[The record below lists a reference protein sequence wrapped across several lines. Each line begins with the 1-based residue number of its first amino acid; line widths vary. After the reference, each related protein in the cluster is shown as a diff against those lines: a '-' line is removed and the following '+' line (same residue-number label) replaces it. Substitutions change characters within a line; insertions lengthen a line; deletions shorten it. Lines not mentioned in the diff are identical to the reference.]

1 MCSSESVS
9 LPLLTAWHLPSQD
22 RLFAQL
28 RQVWSDDT
36 PRVMVDLGC
45 HAAHGKYRN
54 VSDAL
59 LWLHHF
65 RSQNGG
71 IVLGVDIIEDYSLD
85 LQHRF
90 DDVEPYRSM
99 RGVSKRALT
108 LAIGARDGVL
118 EDHSPTAQLAYT
130 CCLERW
136 CRGQWSAL
144 EADSADDH
152 YCRIPRQRAGAG
164 SRRTVERRAAA
175 LPLPPSSHAAVDWA
189 VSRHGNMLGKFN
201 RSSYRVRS
209 VRADTLWRR
218 ELGGRTIART
228 E

>member
-1 MCSSESVS
+1 
-9 LPLLTAWHLPSQD
+9 
-22 RLFAQL
+22 
-28 RQVWSDDT
+28 
-36 PRVMVDLGC
+36 MVDLGC

-118 EDHSPTAQLAYT
+118 EDHGVHVL
-130 CCLERW
+130 
-136 CRGQWSAL
+136 
-144 EADSADDH
+144 
-152 YCRIPRQRAGAG
+152 PREVVPWA
-164 SRRTVERRAAA
+164 VERPRGG
-175 LPLPPSSHAAVDWA
+175 LGRRPL
-189 VSRHGNMLGKFN
+189 L
-201 RSSYRVRS
+201 
-209 VRADTLWRR
+209 
-218 ELGGRTIART
+218 
-228 E
+228 